1 MKRGRGVV
9 ITFISAILL
18 FAGVFNPVFSQYGQY
33 GGTDLSKSIQLDK
46 KVGNPN
52 QSKGGSID
60 YLDNLSSSD
69 YRFNPGQYIYFKITV
84 KNTSETKLYGITV
97 KEFVPSYLTI
107 IENSGSYN
115 ADNRTITVNAGDFGV
130 NEEKIYNFK
139 FKIVGQEKL
148 PTDKGMICL
157 VNKADASGDN
167 VYDEDTAQFCIEK
180 QVVGVKEVPAAGP
193 ELGLGLLALQ
203 GLGLGTGIWL
213 RKRN

>member
-1 MKRGRGVV
+1 MTRGRRVV

-18 FAGVFNPVFSQYGQY
+18 FAGLFNPVFSQYGQY
-33 GGTDLSKSIQLDK
+33 GGADLSKSIQLDK

-52 QSKGGSID
+52 QTKGGSID

-69 YRFNPGQYIYFKITV
+69 YRFNPGQFVYFKITV

-107 IENSGSYN
+107 IDNPGSYN
-115 ADNRTITVNAGDFGV
+115 ADNRTITVNAGDFSI
-130 NEEKIYNFK
+130 NEEKTYSFK
-139 FKIVGQEKL
+139 FKIAGQEKL
-148 PTDKGMICL
+148 PTDKGMVCL
-157 VNKADASGDN
+157 VNKAEASGDS
-167 VYDEDTAQFCIEK
+167 VYDDDTAQFCIEK
-180 QVVGVKEVPAAGP
+180 QVIGVKEVPSAGP